1 MKSKN
6 DPRVFTPVRIGPLR
20 LRNRTIRSAAFEG
33 MCPGGT
39 PSQSLIEFHR
49 ALAAG
54 GVGMTTVAY
63 VSVTQDGRSFA
74 HQAWMRPEILPELK
88 KLTASVH
95 REGAAASVQLGH
107 CGNMSDSKVTGV
119 RAVAPSSV
127 FNLFGLTLPRAM
139 SESEIE
145 AMAESYGA
153 AVCLARRAG
162 FDAVEIHAGHGYL
175 ISQFLSPY
183 TNRRRDQW
191 GGSFENRYR
200 FLERIMRHVRR
211 AAGNR
216 MAVLVKM
223 NLRDGVPGGMDIDES
238 IELARRLEKDGA
250 DALVPSG
257 GFVSKTPFYMMRGTI
272 PRDELIAAQSELIIK
287 MGLFL
292 FSRLAV
298 KPYPFSEGFLLDDAL
313 VIRRAV
319 KIPLAYVGGLIS
331 LAKIEEVL
339 GLGFECAA
347 MARALFYQPD
357 FVNRLRRGEL
367 VASRCEPCN
376 KCVASM
382 YMGEAVCTLSRERG
396 DS

>member
-1 MKSKN
+1 MKSKK

-39 PSQSLIEFHR
+39 PSESLIAFHR
-49 ALAAG
+49 SLAAG

-88 KLTASVH
+88 KLTAAVH

-145 AMAESYGA
+145 AMAESFGA
-153 AVCLARRAG
+153 AVRLARRSG

-183 TNRRRDQW
+183 TNRRRDRW

-200 FLERIMRHVRR
+200 FLEHIMRHVRK

-238 IELARRLEKDGA
+238 IELARRLERDGA

-272 PRDELIAAQSELIIK
+272 PRDELIAAQSEFIIK

-298 KPYPFSEGFLLDDAL
+298 KSYPFSEGFLLDDAL

-319 KIPLAYVGGLIS
+319 KLPLAYVGGLIS
-331 LAKIEEVL
+331 LDKIEEVL
-339 GLGFECAA
+339 GLGFECVA

-367 VASRCEPCN
+367 KASRCEPCN

-382 YMGEAVCTLSRERG
+382 YMGEAVCILSRERG